1 MKRLVKWFEMNFGWF
16 LVNGRKQD
24 AWAEYLRKK
33 YGNEEIKPQKK
44 IIVNH
49 LPKCLICKSDMS
61 ELRMNK
67 PFCDEC
73 LETLKKL
80 IIKKNGKKD

>member
-1 MKRLVKWFEMNFGWF
+1 MKRLIKWFEMNWGWVF
-16 LVNGRKQD
+16 VNGRKQ
-24 AWAEYLRKK
+24 AVWAEYVRKK

-44 IIVNH
+44 IIVSL

>member
-16 LVNGRKQD
+16 FLNGRKQA

-33 YGNEEIKPQKK
+33 YGKEEIKPQKK
-44 IIVNH
+44 IIVSL
-49 LPKCLICKSDMS
+49 LPKCLICESDMS

-73 LETLKKL
+73 LGTLKKL
-80 IIKKNGKKD
+80 IIKKNGKRN

>member
-33 YGNEEIKPQKK
+33 YGNEEIKPQIK

-80 IIKKNGKKD
+80 IIKKNGKRD